1 MFASNLNRNRA
12 AYLNCVN
19 ASKILQSLLLVLCC
33 LGCTSAQES
42 TESDQQTPV
51 EQTAGNQTA
60 SQQHADHNH
69 EHTNALAKESSPYLL
84 MHAHNPVDW
93 RAWNEETL
101 ALAKKEDKP
110 IFLSIGYSSC
120 HWCHVMERESFLDN
134 EIAKFLNQHFI
145 CIKVDREER
154 PDVDE
159 IYMRAL
165 QMVSEQGGGWPL
177 SMFLM
182 PDGRPFIGGT
192 YFPAR
197 DGDRPGF
204 PGFLT
209 VIKRVSTDFKAKR
222 ATFERLADQVTEQT
236 KKSLAG
242 RKPSP
247 EAETELQPTWTT
259 ETVSNLKDRFD
270 PDFGGFGYNPNNPR
284 LPKFPEPSNLLFLID
299 VLQNKPSTPDA
310 KQMLITTCEKMQQG
324 GIYDQLGGGFHR
336 YSVDRYWHIPHFE
349 KMLYDNGQLATVY
362 ADAYA
367 LTKRDDFRRTLEGI
381 LDFVARE
388 LTSSYGG
395 FYSSLDAESEGEEG
409 KFYRWTIE
417 ELKSTLSPTEF
428 DLFAKVYRIDE
439 APNFEG
445 EYYAPQLKQ
454 TMAQAAAEMST
465 DEQQLETKL
474 KPIRKKLFKQR
485 EKRVRPLLDSKIL
498 TAWNGLMI
506 CGYADAGRILTKP
519 TYTDIAIKA
528 ANDVLNKAVKSDGR
542 VLRTYTDSQAA
553 KLNGYLIDYACLID
567 GLIALHRSTDDQQWL
582 DHAKRI
588 QDKQIEL
595 FWDKKNGG
603 FFNVSSDHETL
614 IARSKQMSDRA
625 MPSGNSVAS
634 GNLFYLS
641 EALSDSS
648 YREKSRQTVSSASA
662 TLENYGFLIPR
673 MLIAADALEAAPTP
687 IKNEKVETTEG
698 PISNE

>member
-1 MFASNLNRNRA
+1 MNSSTLTRTFTSHAIRCN
-12 AYLNCVN
+12 VP
-19 ASKILQSLLLVLCC
+19 KISTILIVLVYC
-33 LGCTSAQES
+33 LGCTSAQEPTKS
-42 TESDQQTPV
+42 KAQTKTQS
-51 EQTAGNQTA
+51 EQTQNQQ
-60 SQQHADHNH
+60 SSEKHDDDGKHQHN
-69 EHTNALAKESSPYLL
+69 NALAKESSPYLL

-120 HWCHVMERESFLDN
+120 HWCHVMERESFLDK
-134 EIAKFLNQHFI
+134 EIAEFLNKHFI

-165 QMVSEQGGGWPL
+165 SIVSNQGGGWPL

-182 PDGRPFIGGT
+182 PDGRPFLGGT

-197 DGDRPGF
+197 DGDRPGLT
-204 PGFLT
+204 GFLT
-209 VIKRVSTDFKAKR
+209 VIRRVDSEFKNNRDSFEQIANQ
-222 ATFERLADQVTEQT
+222 ATKQT
-236 KKSLAG
+236 KQALAG
-242 RKPSP
+242 RAPLT
-247 EAETELQPTWTT
+247 ETKIQATWTT
-259 ETVSNLKDRFD
+259 ETISDLKDRFD
-270 PDFGGFGYNPNNPR
+270 PDFGGFGYSPNNAR
-284 LPKFPEPSNLLFLID
+284 LPKFPEPSNLLFFID
-299 VLQNKPSTPDA
+299 VLQNQPSTPDA
-310 KQMLITTCEKMQQG
+310 KKMLITTCEKMQQG
-324 GIYDQLGGGFHR
+324 GIYDHLGGGFHR

-362 ADAYA
+362 AEAYA

-381 LDFVARE
+381 LDFVSRE
-388 LTSSYGG
+388 LTSSDGG

-409 KFYRWTIE
+409 KFYRWTIA
-417 ELKSTLSPTEF
+417 ELKSSLSPTEF
-428 DLFAKVYRIDE
+428 DLFAKVYRINE
-439 APNFEG
+439 PPNFEQK
-445 EYYAPQLKQ
+445 YYAPQLKQ
-454 TMAQAAAEMST
+454 TLAKSAAEMSL
-465 DEQQLETKL
+465 DEQQLDARL
-474 KPIRKKLFKQR
+474 KPIREKLFKQR
-485 EKRVRPLLDSKIL
+485 EKRIRPLLDTKIL

-506 CGYADAGRILTKP
+506 RGYADAGRILDKP
-519 TYTDIAIKA
+519 AYTDIATKA
-528 ANDVLNKAVKSDGR
+528 ANDVLNKAVKPDGR

-567 GLIALHRSTDDQQWL
+567 GLIALHRSTGDKQWL

-595 FWDKKNGG
+595 FWDEQSNG
-603 FFNVSSDHETL
+603 FFNVSSDHESL

-634 GNLFYLS
+634 ANLFYLG

-648 YREKSRQTVSSASA
+648 YTDKSRKTVLSASA
-662 TLENYGFLIPR
+662 TLEDYGFLIPR
-673 MLIAADALEAAPTP
+673 MLIAANALERKIQAT
-687 IKNEKVETTEG
+687 ETEG
-698 PISNE
+698 STSNE

>member
-1 MFASNLNRNRA
+1 MNSSTLTRTFTSHAIRCN
-12 AYLNCVN
+12 VP
-19 ASKILQSLLLVLCC
+19 KISTILIVLVYC
-33 LGCTSAQES
+33 LGCTSAQEPTKS
-42 TESDQQTPV
+42 KAQSKTQS
-51 EQTAGNQTA
+51 EQTQNQQ
-60 SQQHADHNH
+60 SSEKHDDDGKHQ
-69 EHTNALAKESSPYLL
+69 HTNALAKESSPYLL

-120 HWCHVMERESFLDN
+120 HWCHVMERESFLDK
-134 EIAKFLNQHFI
+134 EIAEFLNKHFI

-165 QMVSEQGGGWPL
+165 SIVSNQGGGWPL

-182 PDGRPFIGGT
+182 PDGRPFLGGT

-197 DGDRPGF
+197 DGDRPGLT
-204 PGFLT
+204 GFLT
-209 VIKRVSTDFKAKR
+209 VIRRVDSEFKNNRDSFEQIANQ
-222 ATFERLADQVTEQT
+222 ATKQT
-236 KKSLAG
+236 KQALAG
-242 RKPSP
+242 RAPLT
-247 EAETELQPTWTT
+247 ETKIQATWTT
-259 ETVSNLKDRFD
+259 ETISDLKDRFD
-270 PDFGGFGYNPNNPR
+270 PDFGGFGYSPNNAR
-284 LPKFPEPSNLLFLID
+284 LPKFPEPSNLLFFID
-299 VLQNKPSTPDA
+299 VLQNQPNAPDA

-324 GIYDQLGGGFHR
+324 GIYDHLGGGFHR

-362 ADAYA
+362 AEAYS

-381 LDFVARE
+381 LDFVSRE
-388 LTSSYGG
+388 LTSSDGG

-409 KFYRWTIE
+409 KFYRWTIA
-417 ELKSTLSPTEF
+417 ELKSSLSPTEF
-428 DLFAKVYRIDE
+428 DLFAKVYRINE
-439 APNFEG
+439 APNFEQK
-445 EYYAPQLKQ
+445 YYAPQLKQ
-454 TMAQAAAEMST
+454 TLAKSAAEMSL
-465 DEQQLETKL
+465 DEQQLDARL
-474 KPIRKKLFKQR
+474 KPIREKLFKQR
-485 EKRVRPLLDSKIL
+485 EKRIRPLLDTKIL

-506 CGYADAGRILTKP
+506 RGYADAGRILDKP
-519 TYTDIAIKA
+519 AYTDIATKA
-528 ANDVLNKAVKSDGR
+528 ANDVLNKAVKPDGR

-567 GLIALHRSTDDQQWL
+567 GLIALHRSTGDKQWL

-595 FWDKKNGG
+595 FWDEQSNG
-603 FFNVSSDHETL
+603 FFNVSSDHESL

-634 GNLFYLS
+634 ANLFYLG

-648 YREKSRQTVSSASA
+648 YTDKSRKTVLSASA
-662 TLENYGFLIPR
+662 TLEDYGFLIPR
-673 MLIAADALEAAPTP
+673 MLIAANALERKMQAT
-687 IKNEKVETTEG
+687 ETEG
-698 PISNE
+698 STSNE